1 MGLLDRFEQS
11 MERLMEGTVG
21 TIFRQSIQPAEIGK
35 KLERAMLAQQR
46 ASVGS
51 KIVPNAY
58 VVRLHPKDYAQVA
71 DYSSGLSRQ
80 MESWLAQVATQRQ
93 FTVLDRI
100 TVTIE
105 EDDTVGRRNPA
116 VDATITDRSRRP
128 VPTAPGRSSPP
139 VDATAAFAV
148 PTRQSARDDIQLRAV
163 SGAFSGTMF
172 SIPEGNSTIGRSP
185 DNTVVLNAPDV
196 SRRHARL
203 ERTGS
208 HVRVYD
214 LNSTNGTRVNGEA
227 VHISDLEPGDEI
239 RIGAQSLTLVSSAT
253 AGSQQHQGRW

>member
-35 KLERAMLAQQR
+35 KLERAMLSQQR

-58 VVRLHPKDYAQVA
+58 VVRLHPKDYAQFA
-71 DYSSGLSRQ
+71 DFSAGLSRQ
-80 MESWLAQVATQRQ
+80 MEAWLAQVATRRG

-100 TVTIE
+100 TVEIA
-105 EDDTVGRRNPA
+105 EDEHAGRRNPA
-116 VDATITDRSRRP
+116 VDASITDRSHRPAPAAPRRS
-128 VPTAPGRSSPP
+128 APP
-139 VDATAAFAV
+139 VDATAAFSV
-148 PTRQSARDDIQLRAV
+148 PTRHTAGQEISLRAT
-163 SGAFSGTMF
+163 SGAFAGQTF
-172 SIPEGNSTIGRSP
+172 PIAEGSSTIGRSP

-196 SRRHARL
+196 SRRHARI
-203 ERTGS
+203 ERSGS
-208 HVRVYD
+208 HLRIYD

-239 RIGAQSLTLVSSAT
+239 LVGGQRLTVVSSAVPG
-253 AGSQQHQGRW
+253 APMHQGRW

>member
-21 TIFRQSIQPAEIGK
+21 TIFRQTIQPAEIGK
-35 KLERAMLAQQR
+35 KLERAMLSQQR
-46 ASVGS
+46 ASVGT

-58 VVRLHPKDYAQVA
+58 IVRLHPKDYAQFA
-71 DYSSGLSRQ
+71 DFSAGLSRQ
-80 MESWLAQVATQRQ
+80 MEAWLAQVATRRG

-100 TVTIE
+100 TVEIA
-105 EDDTVGRRNPA
+105 EDERAGRRNPV
-116 VDATITDRSRRP
+116 VDASITDRSHRPAPAAPRRS
-128 VPTAPGRSSPP
+128 ASP
-139 VDATAAFAV
+139 VDATAAFSI
-148 PTRQSARDDIQLRAV
+148 PTRPSASLELTLQAA
-163 SGAFSGTMF
+163 SGAFAGQTFAIAQGS
-172 SIPEGNSTIGRSP
+172 STIGRSP

-203 ERTGS
+203 ERSGS
-208 HVRVYD
+208 HLRIYD

-239 RIGAQSLTLVSSAT
+239 RIGGQALSVVSSAVP
-253 AGSQQHQGRW
+253 GGPMRQGRW